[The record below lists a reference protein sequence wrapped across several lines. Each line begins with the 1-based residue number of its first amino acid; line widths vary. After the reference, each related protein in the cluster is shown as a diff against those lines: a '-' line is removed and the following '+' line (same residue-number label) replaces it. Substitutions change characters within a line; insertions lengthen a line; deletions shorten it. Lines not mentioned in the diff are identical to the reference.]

1 MKIDVIIPV
10 YKPDKELFTLLDRL
24 EEQSRRPDDIFLV
37 NTEQTY
43 FEQLIAGTDFWHRYK
58 NVSVKH
64 ISRREFDH
72 GGTRRWAVS
81 RTQNDIFLMM
91 TDDAIPADS
100 HLIERLA
107 APIEE
112 GRAQMSYARQLIRKD
127 GGVIEAFT
135 RQFNYPD
142 RSELKTAADL
152 KTRGIKAFLHQMSVQ
167 PTAGNGMKNS
177 VDLKSIPFLMRI

>member
-64 ISRREFDH
+64 ISR
-72 GGTRRWAVS
+72 
-81 RTQNDIFLMM
+81 
-91 TDDAIPADS
+91 
-100 HLIERLA
+100 
-107 APIEE
+107 
-112 GRAQMSYARQLIRKD
+112 
-127 GGVIEAFT
+127 
-135 RQFNYPD
+135 
-142 RSELKTAADL
+142 
-152 KTRGIKAFLHQMSVQ
+152 
-167 PTAGNGMKNS
+167 
-177 VDLKSIPFLMRI
+177 